1 MFEVHA
7 VDADEEGEGDKDGGE
22 YGEDFHDVVGVFGD
36 VGVVAVLLVGEHGVV
51 DFDGFDRLDDEGV
64 EVAEV
69 FAGGGGDEVGV
80 GAEEPG
86 DGLFDGT
93 DVFAE
98 VGEFGF
104 VAVGV
109 LDEFAAGGEEFFF
122 LFFDDVAEFF
132 DGEDVVVHERV
143 DEGVA
148 EVVGGVFAYFPLAA
162 VEASADVV
170 EAFAVGFLEGEEVV
184 PAEDEGDLF
193 DVHFSGGAVEAEGF
207 EDEVEVAGVFGV
219 FGAFVRV
226 EDVFE
231 GEGVD
236 GEASP
241 EVADEVGVVESLE
254 GNPGAVVAGDAGGEE
269 GGGTEIL
276 FLDAIGGVAGDEEA
290 GAFDFLFADKNEGAG
305 GGAAGELFVFEESCH
320 VFFVCGESGQR

>member
-80 GAEEPG
+80 GAEQPG
-86 DGLFDGT
+86 DGLFDGA

-109 LDEFAAGGEEFFF
+109 LDEFAAGGEEGLF

-132 DGEDVVVHERV
+132 VGEDVVVHERV

-148 EVVGGVFAYFPLAA
+148 EVV
-162 VEASADVV
+162 
-170 EAFAVGFLEGEEVV
+170 
-184 PAEDEGDLF
+184 
-193 DVHFSGGAVEAEGF
+193 
-207 EDEVEVAGVFGV
+207 
-219 FGAFVRV
+219 
-226 EDVFE
+226 
-231 GEGVD
+231 
-236 GEASP
+236 
-241 EVADEVGVVESLE
+241 
-254 GNPGAVVAGDAGGEE
+254 
-269 GGGTEIL
+269 
-276 FLDAIGGVAGDEEA
+276 GGVAGDEEA